1 MPEINPDFMT
11 RALELGEQVFKKT
24 GDNPWV
30 GCVIVRDGKVLGE
43 GHTQSSGI
51 PHAEAEA
58 IRSAESQGHS
68 LSGSILYSTVEPCS
82 FHGRCP
88 SCAET
93 IIEKISHYVVIAIRD
108 PHPKV
113 NGEGIRL
120 LRQAGITVTEGI
132 QAEAVR
138 VSLKD
143 WLQGYE

>member
-1 MPEINPDFMT
+1 
-11 RALELGEQVFKKT
+11 
-24 GDNPWV
+24 
-30 GCVIVRDGKVLGE
+30 
-43 GHTQSSGI
+43 
-51 PHAEAEA
+51 
-58 IRSAESQGHS
+58 
-68 LSGSILYSTVEPCS
+68 VEPCS
-82 FHGRCP
+82 FHGRSP

-93 IIEKISHYVVIAIRD
+93 IIEKNISHVVIAIRD